1 MIFKSAITNRYLIN
15 MKAKTLHSFE
25 ELGSCRRKI
34 TGDTSKRRRKPNFE
48 HHGIPVKESIEYR
61 ILMKKREI
69 AAMDAEWE
77 LIHPKPVVLKQ
88 VIAITIFDVTKYYR
102 MEDLD
107 AVIASKFG
115 YTIVEVEENT
125 QVIRFGF

>member
-1 MIFKSAITNRYLIN
+1 MKKITI
-15 MKAKTLHSFE
+15 TSFE
-25 ELGSCRRKI
+25 ELGS
-34 TGDTSKRRRKPNFE
+34 DEARRRVLGRRRF
-48 HHGIPVKESIEYR
+48 HIRVVTGVPVKESVEYR
-61 ILMKKREI
+61 ILQLKKEL
-69 AAMDAEWE
+69 AAMDAE
-77 LIHPKPVVLKQ
+77 LPVTKK

>member
-1 MIFKSAITNRYLIN
+1 MKKITI
-15 MKAKTLHSFE
+15 TSFE
-25 ELGSCRRKI
+25 ELGSDKA
-34 TGDTSKRRRKPNFE
+34 RRRVLGRRRF
-48 HHGIPVKESIEYR
+48 HTRVVTGVPVHESVEYR
-61 ILMKKREI
+61 ILQLKKEI
-69 AAMDAEWE
+69 AAMDTE
-77 LIHPKPVVLKQ
+77 LPKATKQ

>member
-1 MIFKSAITNRYLIN
+1 MKKITIN
-15 MKAKTLHSFE
+15 SFE
-25 ELGSCRRKI
+25 ELGSDKA
-34 TGDTSKRRRKPNFE
+34 RRRVLGRRRF
-48 HHGIPVKESIEYR
+48 HTRVVTGVPVKESVEYR
-61 ILMKKREI
+61 ILQLKKEI
-69 AAMDAEWE
+69 AAMDAE
-77 LIHPKPVVLKQ
+77 LPKATKQ
-88 VIAITIFDVTKYYR
+88 VISITIFDVTKYYR

>member
-1 MIFKSAITNRYLIN
+1 
-15 MKAKTLHSFE
+15 MKKKVLHSFE
-25 ELGSCRRKI
+25 ELGPCRRKI

-69 AAMDAEWE
+69 MAMDAEWE
-77 LIHPKPVVLKQ
+77 LTHPKPIALKQ
-88 VIAITIFDVTKYYR
+88 AIAITLFGVTKYYR
-102 MEDLD
+102 IEDKE
-107 AVIASKFG
+107 AIIASKFG

-125 QVIRFGF
+125 QIIRFGF